1 MISTKIDRE
10 ETSRGDY
17 LLEARNLVK
26 TYKKRRVV
34 DRVSLGVRPGEIVG
48 LLGSN
53 GAGKTTSFR
62 MIVGMIGAEEGQVF
76 FNGKEITKLPM
87 FKRARLGL
95 GYLSQEPSVFR
106 KMTVEGNIL
115 AVLEAIGVPRKTRKS
130 RLETLL
136 GELDL
141 TSLRKNIA
149 ETLSGGERRRLEI
162 TRSLATNPKLIL
174 LDEPFSGVDPIA
186 VQEIQGILENLSER
200 GIGILITDHNV
211 HETLKITERSY
222 IIHKGK
228 VFEEGPPEDL
238 IASEKV
244 RKVYLGDSFAPL
256 PAKTKKTAKKATKK
270 AKEIQEGL
278 GTEEKEALEE

>member
-1 MISTKIDRE
+1 MVSTRMDSSGKRKPA
-10 ETSRGDY
+10 Y

-26 TYKKRRVV
+26 SYKKRRVV

-48 LLGSN
+48 LLGPN

-76 FNGKEITKLPM
+76 FSGKEITKLPM

-95 GYLSQEPSVFR
+95 GYLSQEPSIFR

-115 AVLEAIGVPRKTRKS
+115 AVLEAIGEPRKTRKS
-130 RLETLL
+130 RLENLL
-136 GELDL
+136 GELEL

-186 VQEIQGILENLSER
+186 VQEIQGILEDLSSR

-228 VFEEGPPEDL
+228 VLEEGPPADL
-238 IASEKV
+238 IASDEV
-244 RKVYLGDSFAPL
+244 RKVYLGDSFAPI
-256 PAKTKKTAKKATKK
+256 PSEPKKGK
-270 AKEIQEGL
+270 ILQEGL

>member
-1 MISTKIDRE
+1 MVSTGLDRRKANKE
-10 ETSRGDY
+10 GY

-34 DRVSLGVRPGEIVG
+34 DRVSLGVRAGEIVG

-95 GYLSQEPSVFR
+95 GYLSQEPSIFR
-106 KMTVEGNIL
+106 KMTVENNIL
-115 AVLEAIGVPRKTRKS
+115 AVLEAIGEPRKTRKS
-130 RLETLL
+130 RLESLL
-136 GELDL
+136 GELEL

-186 VQEIQGILENLSER
+186 VQEIQGILEDLSAR

-222 IIHKGK
+222 IINKGK
-228 VFEEGPPEDL
+228 VLEEGPPAAL
-238 IASEKV
+238 IASDEV
-244 RKVYLGDSFAPL
+244 RKVYLGDSFSPL
-256 PAKTKKTAKKATKK
+256 PFEQKKGKGPR
-270 AKEIQEGL
+270 EGL
-278 GTEEKEALEE
+278 DTEEKKALEE

>member
-270 AKEIQEGL
+270 AKGIQEGL